1 MNPST
6 ELQVVAK
13 AGNVVT
19 VKKGDC
25 NINGAIGIQD
35 EDLDITLENASSQ
48 PRIDRIIVRLDDN
61 VSARNIS
68 IQVLTGTPSASPT
81 PPPLTRITSVHDL
94 CIASIYRPANATAI
108 KQSDI
113 TDTRAETSLC
123 GIVCGTIKEA
133 DSQML
138 YLQVQADL
146 KEFKKDEEA
155 QFVVWSDGRKLTFD
169 EWFETI
175 KGKLGEDIAGSLQM
189 QIDELDS
196 MLSTELEKKENV
208 FDKNSAFNKDFG
220 NVSGTVCEG
229 NDTRLSD
236 ARTPTS
242 HTHDERYYTETEMNS
257 LLNGK
262 SATTHTHDDRYYTE
276 SEMNTKLA
284 TYKLKGDFA
293 IIAGSGTIGTTA
305 SISYPNGFNK
315 DNCVILSCMINAEQ
329 SSGTSNWSC
338 QSSMGSIDY
347 VLGGALNGAY
357 LKSDDISITTKQGSL
372 VNGQSPVIQTGK
384 SFKFKIVLMKV

>member
-81 PPPLTRITSVHDL
+81 PPPLTRITSVYDL

-113 TDTRAETSLC
+113 TDTRAEISLC

-133 DSQML
+133 DSQTI
-138 YLQVQADL
+138 YLQIQTHL
-146 KEFKKDEEA
+146 KEFKEDEEA

-189 QIDELDS
+189 QIDELES
-196 MLSTELEKKENV
+196 KLPVELEKKENV
-208 FDKNSAFNKDFG
+208 FDKNSAFNKNFG
-220 NVSGTVCEG
+220 NVVGTVCEG
-229 NDTRLSD
+229 NDPRLSD
-236 ARTPTS
+236 PRNPTS
-242 HTHDERYYTETEMNS
+242 HTHDERYYTEAEVNN
-257 LLNGK
+257 LLSGK
-262 SATTHTHDDRYYTE
+262 SSTSHTHDDRYYTE
-276 SEMNTKLA
+276 GEA
-284 TYKLKGDFA
+284 DARYKFKGDFV
-293 IIAGSGTIGTTA
+293 IVTGSVTLSSGSGSTKV
-305 SISYPNGFNK
+305 GFPSGLNK
-315 DNCVILSCMINAEQ
+315 DNCVIVSFMSRNNAQ
-329 SSGTSNWSC
+329 ASNYGYAEGYTT
-338 QSSMGSIDY
+338 SSMGN
-347 VLGGALNGAY
+347 VVGGRERQVY
-357 LKSDDISITTKQGSL
+357 FDDGININYNSGTASST
-372 VNGQSPVIQTGK
+372 NATF
-384 SFKFKIVLMKV
+384 SFKLVLMKV